1 MDLLVRQES
10 RAEPDDSWNKV
21 GVGASVRVCGVW
33 SQATIGNSFLSLGS
47 RMKFAVWLHLLAVV
61 VWVGGMF
68 FAYVALRPAAQAL
81 PPPQRLPL
89 LAAALSRF
97 VAWAAGA
104 IVILVVSGIAMIVLL
119 GGMRAVGIYV
129 HVMIGLGLVMILV
142 YGHLVASSL
151 KRLRAAVAASD
162 WPSAGTAMTMARRLV
177 GVNLVLGLV
186 TITVAVLG
194 RG

>member
-1 MDLLVRQES
+1 
-10 RAEPDDSWNKV
+10 
-21 GVGASVRVCGVW
+21 
-33 SQATIGNSFLSLGS
+33 
-47 RMKFAVWLHLLAVV
+47 MKFAVWLHLLGVV

-68 FAYVALRPAAQAL
+68 FAHMALRPAAQAL

-97 VAWAAGA
+97 VAWTAAA
-104 IVILVVSGIAMIVLL
+104 ILLLVASGIAMIVLL
-119 GGMRAVGIYV
+119 GGMLAVGVYV
-129 HVMIGLGLVMILV
+129 HVMIGLGLVMILI
-142 YGHLVASSL
+142 YGHLVASPL

-162 WPSAGTAMTMARRLV
+162 WPGAGAAMTMARRLV
-177 GVNLVLGLV
+177 GINLVLGLV

>member
-1 MDLLVRQES
+1 MQYAR
-10 RAEPDDSWNKV
+10 
-21 GVGASVRVCGVW
+21 
-33 SQATIGNSFLSLGS
+33 
-47 RMKFAVWLHLLAVV
+47 WLHLLAVV

-68 FAYVALRPAAQAL
+68 FAHMALRPAALAL

-89 LAAALSRF
+89 LAATLSRF
-97 VAWAAGA
+97 VAWVAAA
-104 IVILVVSGIAMIVLL
+104 IVILVASGIFMIVLL
-119 GGMRAVGIYV
+119 GGMRAVGWHV
-129 HVMIGLGLVMILV
+129 HAMIGLGLVMILL

-162 WPSAGTAMTMARRLV
+162 WPAAGAAMATARRLV
-177 GVNLVLGLV
+177 GINLVLGLV

>member
-1 MDLLVRQES
+1 
-10 RAEPDDSWNKV
+10 
-21 GVGASVRVCGVW
+21 
-33 SQATIGNSFLSLGS
+33 
-47 RMKFAVWLHLLAVV
+47 MKFAVWLHLLAVV

-68 FAYVALRPAAQAL
+68 FAHMALRPAAQAL

-97 VAWAAGA
+97 VAWTAAA
-104 IVILVVSGIAMIVLL
+104 ILLLVASGIAMIVLL
-119 GGMRAVGIYV
+119 GGMRAVGVYV
-129 HVMIGLGLVMILV
+129 HVMIGLGLVMILI
-142 YGHLVASSL
+142 YGHLVASPL

-162 WPSAGTAMTMARRLV
+162 WPGAGAAMTMARRLV

>member
-1 MDLLVRQES
+1 MQ
-10 RAEPDDSWNKV
+10 
-21 GVGASVRVCGVW
+21 
-33 SQATIGNSFLSLGS
+33 
-47 RMKFAVWLHLLAVV
+47 FALWLHLLAVV

-68 FAYVALRPAAQAL
+68 FAYMALRPAAQAL

-89 LAAALSRF
+89 LAAALSTF
-97 VAWAAGA
+97 AAWVAAA
-104 IVILVVSGIAMIVLL
+104 IVLLVGSGIVMIMLL
-119 GGMRAVGIYV
+119 GGMRAVGVYV
-129 HVMIGLGLVMILV
+129 HAMSGLGLLMILL

-151 KRLRAAVAASD
+151 KRLRAAVAAND
-162 WPSAGTAMTMARRLV
+162 WPAGGAAMTMVRRLV

>member
-1 MDLLVRQES
+1 MQ
-10 RAEPDDSWNKV
+10 
-21 GVGASVRVCGVW
+21 
-33 SQATIGNSFLSLGS
+33 
-47 RMKFAVWLHLLAVV
+47 FARWLHLLAVV

-68 FAYVALRPAAQAL
+68 FAYMALRPAAQAL

-89 LAAALSRF
+89 LAAALSHF
-97 VAWAAGA
+97 VAWVAAA
-104 IVILVVSGIAMIVLL
+104 VAILVGSGIAMIMLL
-119 GGMRAVGIYV
+119 GGMRAVGVHV
-129 HVMIGLGLVMILV
+129 HVMIGLGLLMILL

-151 KRLRAAVAASD
+151 KRLRAAVAAND
-162 WPSAGTAMTMARRLV
+162 WPSGGAAMTMVRRLV

>member
-1 MDLLVRQES
+1 MQ
-10 RAEPDDSWNKV
+10 
-21 GVGASVRVCGVW
+21 
-33 SQATIGNSFLSLGS
+33 
-47 RMKFAVWLHLLAVV
+47 FALWLHLLAVV

-68 FAYVALRPAAQAL
+68 FAYMALRPAAQAL

-89 LAAALSRF
+89 LAAALSHF
-97 VAWAAGA
+97 VAWVAAA
-104 IVILVVSGIAMIVLL
+104 IVILVASGIAMIVLL
-119 GGMRAVGIYV
+119 GGMRAVGVYV
-129 HVMIGLGLVMILV
+129 HVMIGLGLLMILI

-151 KRLRAAVAASD
+151 KRLRAAVAAND
-162 WPSAGTAMTMARRLV
+162 WPSGGAAMTMVRRLV

>member
-1 MDLLVRQES
+1 
-10 RAEPDDSWNKV
+10 
-21 GVGASVRVCGVW
+21 
-33 SQATIGNSFLSLGS
+33 
-47 RMKFAVWLHLLAVV
+47 MKFAVWLHLLGVV

-68 FAYVALRPAAQAL
+68 FAHMALRPAAQAL

-97 VAWAAGA
+97 VAWTAAA
-104 IVILVVSGIAMIVLL
+104 ILLLVASGIAMIVLL
-119 GGMRAVGIYV
+119 GGMRAVGVYV
-129 HVMIGLGLVMILV
+129 HVMIGLGLVMILI
-142 YGHLVASSL
+142 YGHRVASPR

-162 WPSAGTAMTMARRLV
+162 WPGAGAAMTMARRLV
-177 GVNLVLGLV
+177 GINLVLGLV

>member
-1 MDLLVRQES
+1 
-10 RAEPDDSWNKV
+10 
-21 GVGASVRVCGVW
+21 
-33 SQATIGNSFLSLGS
+33 
-47 RMKFAVWLHLLAVV
+47 MKFAVWLHLLGVV

-68 FAYVALRPAAQAL
+68 FAHMALRPAAQAL

-97 VAWAAGA
+97 VAWTAAA
-104 IVILVVSGIAMIVLL
+104 ILLLVASGIAMIVLL
-119 GGMRAVGIYV
+119 GGMLAVGVYV
-129 HVMIGLGLVMILV
+129 HVMIGLGLVMILL

-151 KRLRAAVAASD
+151 KRLRVAVAASD
-162 WPSAGTAMTMARRLV
+162 WPAAGAAMATARRAV
-177 GVNLVLGLV
+177 GINLVLGLA

>member
-1 MDLLVRQES
+1 MQ
-10 RAEPDDSWNKV
+10 
-21 GVGASVRVCGVW
+21 
-33 SQATIGNSFLSLGS
+33 
-47 RMKFAVWLHLLAVV
+47 FALWLHLLAVV

-68 FAYVALRPAAQAL
+68 FAYMALRPAAQAL

-89 LAAALSRF
+89 LAAALSHF
-97 VAWAAGA
+97 VAWVAAA
-104 IVILVVSGIAMIVLL
+104 IVILVGSGIAMIVLL
-119 GGMRAVGIYV
+119 GGMRAVGVYV
-129 HVMIGLGLVMILV
+129 HVMIGLGLLMILI

-151 KRLRAAVAASD
+151 KRLRAAVAAND
-162 WPSAGTAMTMARRLV
+162 WPSGGAAMTMVRRMV

>member
-1 MDLLVRQES
+1 MQ
-10 RAEPDDSWNKV
+10 
-21 GVGASVRVCGVW
+21 
-33 SQATIGNSFLSLGS
+33 
-47 RMKFAVWLHLLAVV
+47 FAVWLHLLAVV

-68 FAYVALRPAAQAL
+68 FAYMALRPAAQAL

-89 LAAALSRF
+89 LAAALSTF
-97 VAWAAGA
+97 AAWVAAA

-119 GGMRAVGIYV
+119 GGMRAVGVYV
-129 HVMIGLGLVMILV
+129 HVMIGLGVLMILL

-162 WPSAGTAMTMARRLV
+162 WPRGGEAMTLARRLV

>member
-1 MDLLVRQES
+1 
-10 RAEPDDSWNKV
+10 
-21 GVGASVRVCGVW
+21 
-33 SQATIGNSFLSLGS
+33 
-47 RMKFAVWLHLLAVV
+47 MKFAVWLHLLAVV

-68 FAYVALRPAAQAL
+68 FAHMALRPAAQAL

-104 IVILVVSGIAMIVLL
+104 IVILVGSGIAMIVLL
-119 GGMRAVGIYV
+119 GGMRAVGVYV
-129 HVMIGLGLVMILV
+129 HVMIGLGLVMILI

-162 WPSAGTAMTMARRLV
+162 WPSAGAAMTMARRLV

>member
-1 MDLLVRQES
+1 
-10 RAEPDDSWNKV
+10 
-21 GVGASVRVCGVW
+21 
-33 SQATIGNSFLSLGS
+33 
-47 RMKFAVWLHLLAVV
+47 MKFAVWLHLLGVV

-68 FAYVALRPAAQAL
+68 FAHMALRPAALAL

-97 VAWAAGA
+97 VAWTGVA
-104 IVILVVSGIAMIVLL
+104 IVLLVASGFTMIVLL
-119 GGMRAVGIYV
+119 GGMRAVGTYV
-129 HVMIGLGLVMILV
+129 HVMIGLGLVMILI
-142 YGHLVASSL
+142 YGHLAASPL
-151 KRLRAAVAASD
+151 KRLRAAVAVSD
-162 WPSAGTAMTMARRLV
+162 WPSAGAAMTVARRLV